1 MKALLFITLI
11 CNHFFFNI
19 LYKCLLILLHY
30 EVSFTNKYYYFLYLF
45 YFIFFFKKNKKVINI
60 VWTTSSYLNGLSRS
74 FDEAE
79 NKIVDLF
86 VSMPSSEVN
95 NLVKITQISTN
106 QVQMGAGNIK
116 DFKYLNTTIIIKWDG
131 YVIKFL
137 LIILLYSINFFYL
150 IFCLIILKL

>member
-1 MKALLFITLI
+1 
-11 CNHFFFNI
+11 
-19 LYKCLLILLHY
+19 
-30 EVSFTNKYYYFLYLF
+30 
-45 YFIFFFKKNKKVINI
+45 
-60 VWTTSSYLNGLSRS
+60 
-74 FDEAE
+74 
-79 NKIVDLF
+79 
-86 VSMPSSEVN
+86 MPSSEVN